1 MTRIHSNNYETT
13 LNGAILVGATT
24 MTVTSVTGLPAIG
37 AGVTCNLTLQD
48 GAVIEIVKATAVSGL
63 VVTIVRAQESTSASA
78 FGTGSIVS
86 LRVTRDSID
95 SKQDTLSAASLTA
108 VTVASTD
115 KVLIQDVSDSNNLK
129 TVTAQSIADLAAG
142 SSGAVSAGGTG
153 LTSVTAYAVLC
164 GGTTSTAALQPIASV
179 GTAGQVLTSNGAGAL
194 PTMQAPSSGSGALL
208 GITSISGS
216 NNLTEITF
224 TSVSLATASLIIS
237 NAVTGSNP
245 FIAATGTSTNISLQ
259 LNGKGS
265 RGVLIGG
272 GGAGV
277 KKLSIATSAGSDGI
291 DIWQGTI
298 GDSTSTACGLQGL
311 VSTNNVSAIANSTF
325 GYLAGSAVTTGASN
339 TLIGANAGAQL
350 SSGSSNTC
358 VGASTQP
365 NTNGS
370 SFNTTVGASSG
381 GGAGQN
387 TCMGAL
393 AGGSGASGG
402 AALSSSG
409 GATSNSLF
417 GYRATV
423 DTNSAVGCLSLG
435 MDAVAAKH
443 TGTTS
448 ITHGPGIAIGSAA
461 APVGFRGDATIYSA
475 VGASAGYWRVKIN
488 GTHYKINLF
497 ADV

>member
-1 MTRIHSNNYETT
+1 MARIHANNYETT
-13 LNGAILVGATT
+13 LNGAILIGATS

-37 AGVTCNLTLQD
+37 AGVTCNLTIED
-48 GAVIEIVKATAVSGL
+48 GGIIEIVKATAVAGF
-63 VVTIVRAQESTSASA
+63 VITIVRAQEDTSASA
-78 FGTGSIVS
+78 YASGSTVT
-86 LRVTRDSID
+86 LRATRDSID

-115 KVLIQDVSDSNNLK
+115 KVLIQDVSDSDNLK

-142 SSGAVSAGGTG
+142 SSGTVPAGGTG
-153 LTSVTAYAVLC
+153 LTSATPYAVLC
-164 GGTTSTAALQPIASV
+164 GGTTTTGALQYIASV

-194 PTMQAPSSGSGALL
+194 PTMQAPSSGSGAML

-224 TSVSLATASLIIS
+224 TSVALAVNALTITNAVAGS
-237 NAVTGSNP
+237 NAYIS
-245 FIAATGTSTNISLQ
+245 ATGTDTNLSLQ
-259 LNGKGS
+259 LNGKGG

-272 GGAGV
+272 GGPGT

-291 DIWQGTI
+291 DIWQGLI

-311 VSTNNVSAIANSTF
+311 VQTNNVSATGNSVF
-325 GYLAGSAVTTGASN
+325 GYLAGSAVTTGANN
-339 TLIGANAGAQL
+339 TLMGVNSGAQL

-358 VGASTQP
+358 IGASTQP

-370 SFNTTVGASSG
+370 SFNTCLGASSG
-381 GGAGQN
+381 GGAGSN
-387 TCMGAL
+387 TCIGAL
-393 AGGSGASGG
+393 AGGAGASGG
-402 AALSSSG
+402 VALSNSG
-409 GATSNSLF
+409 GATDNSLF

-423 DTNSAVGCLSLG
+423 DINSAVGCLALG
-435 MDAVAAKH
+435 EDAVAHKA

-497 ADV
+497 ADA